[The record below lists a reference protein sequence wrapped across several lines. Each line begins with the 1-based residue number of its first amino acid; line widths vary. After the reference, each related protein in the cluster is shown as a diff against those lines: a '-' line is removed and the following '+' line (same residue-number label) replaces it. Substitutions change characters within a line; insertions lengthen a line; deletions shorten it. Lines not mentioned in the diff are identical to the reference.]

1 VPLIVPRGK
10 GPLPEEDWRLPKD
23 SFARACE
30 RYAWGFAMSRKR
42 QNFDNSAVSA
52 ENVTFNSW
60 LPSAPSLESR
70 GQNQTHQNGR
80 SGVLIQV
87 YFV

>member
-1 VPLIVPRGK
+1 
-10 GPLPEEDWRLPKD
+10 
-23 SFARACE
+23 
-30 RYAWGFAMSRKR
+30 MSRKR

-52 ENVTFNSW
+52 EKVTSNSW